1 MILKTKNTGGKA
13 MLTLI
18 RPWSNEMPSLF
29 DRYFS
34 NIMNDGDFG
43 QQRMSNVPAVNIS
56 ENDDAFVLE
65 VAAPGMK
72 RENFSLNVEE
82 NRLIIE
88 GRVEEEKET
97 KEKNYNRREF
107 NFSSFQRTFTLPQSV
122 DQEAIKASY
131 NDGILH
137 IELPKKEEAKPKA
150 PKKID
155 IG

>member
-1 MILKTKNTGGKA
+1 

-18 RPWSNEMPSLF
+18 RPWSNEVPSLF
-29 DRYFS
+29 DRYFN
-34 NIMNDGDFG
+34 NILNDEDFA
-43 QQRMSNVPAVNIS
+43 QQRMANVPAVNIS

-97 KEKNYNRREF
+97 NEKNYNRREF
-107 NFSSFQRTFTLPQSV
+107 NFSSFQRTFTLPKSV
-122 DQEAIKASY
+122 DQENIKASY